1 MKISL
6 NWLKNYID
14 LSGIPIDEIESA
26 LTMVGL
32 EVENVENQEK
42 MFNNF
47 VIGYVKEKNKHP
59 KADKLTVCI
68 VSTGDE
74 EHTVVCGAPNVDAG
88 QKIVLALPGAIVPQ
102 NGIVISK
109 AKIRGVESNGM
120 ICSEAELG
128 IGNDHSGI
136 LVLDSSLKEGMT
148 LSEAMQLND
157 VIFEIGITPNRP
169 DALSHIGVARDLAAL
184 YNRKMNLPETKQSHS
199 EKNVSEFA
207 SVEVED
213 AVNCPRYSAKVV
225 LNVEIKD
232 SPLWLQQ
239 RIKSIGLRP
248 INNVVD
254 VTNFILYE
262 LGQPLHAFDLDRLS
276 GKKIVVKKAGAV
288 SDFVTLDSKQRK
300 LTPETL
306 LICDAKNPVAI
317 AGVMGGENSE
327 VTTAT
332 QNVLIESAYFN
343 PSSVR
348 KTSKT
353 LGLSTDSSYRFERG
367 CNPHITPLA
376 AERAAQLIA
385 EMSGGEI
392 VEGLIDVY
400 PAKILPKE
408 ISLRKQQVERI
419 LGYPI
424 PDKKIRNIFIGLGF
438 EILSEDKD
446 CMFISVPPFRPDI
459 EREID
464 LIEEIARI
472 NGYDNIPTISRIG
485 ITLQEKIDE
494 TSFTSELKE
503 ILSGLGF
510 NEMYSTT
517 LQGEKSAN
525 LTGNAIKLLNPS
537 SIEMSFLRTSLIPGG
552 IETVKKN
559 LNVKEK
565 NLMLF
570 EIGKV
575 FQKVNEKIES
585 FDDFIEQERLLVL
598 LAGNANEKKWYAA
611 ERNFDFFDL
620 KGYVFA
626 LFKKK
631 NLDNFIP
638 YSYNNVGKNLFD
650 FCFEQKYE
658 NRVIGY
664 GGRISKE
671 VLKGYDID
679 KDVYCYELIIDEF
692 KKLSGNPQK
701 FKELLRYPKIQR
713 DFAFVFDKKIEFTE
727 IESFIRKNSSG
738 LLKELS
744 LFDVFE
750 SESLGSDKRS
760 LAFSLAY
767 YDYERTLTEEEVE
780 KDFYNLIEKIKIEY
794 KAVLR
799 GV

>member
-1 MKISL
+1 LKISL

-14 LSGIPIDEIESA
+14 LSDISVDEIESS

-32 EVENVENQEK
+32 EVENVEDQNK
-42 MFNNF
+42 IFNNF
-47 VIGYVKEKNKHP
+47 FIGYVKDKNKHP
-59 KADKLTVCI
+59 KADKLTVCT
-68 VSTGDE
+68 VSTGEDE
-74 EHTVVCGAPNVDAG
+74 YTVVCGAPNVDAG
-88 QKIVLALPGAIVPQ
+88 QKIVLALPGAVVPE
-102 NGIVISK
+102 NRLVISK

-136 LVLDSSLKEGMT
+136 LVLDPSFKVGLS
-148 LSEAMQLND
+148 LSEAMLLND

-184 YNRKMNLPETKQSHS
+184 YNRKVKLPEIKE
-199 EKNVSEFA
+199 EKSDKNISNYAAIEI
-207 SVEVED
+207 ED
-213 AVNCPRYSAKVV
+213 SINCPRYSAKVV
-225 LNVEIKD
+225 LNVEIKE
-232 SPLWLQQ
+232 SPAWLKQ

-262 LGQPLHAFDLDRLS
+262 LGQPLHAFDLDMLS
-276 GKKIVVKKAGAV
+276 GKKIIVKTAGDI
-288 SDFVTLDSKQRK
+288 SEFVTLDAKSRK
-300 LTPETL
+300 LNHDML
-306 LICDAKNPVAI
+306 MICDAERPVAI

-327 VTTAT
+327 VTTST
-332 QNVLIESAYFN
+332 KNVLIESAYFK
-343 PSSVR
+343 PCSVR
-348 KTSKT
+348 KTSKV

-376 AERAAQLIA
+376 AKRAAQLIA
-385 EMSGGEI
+385 ELGGGE
-392 VEGLIDVY
+392 VVDGLIDVY
-400 PAKILPKE
+400 PKEILPFE
-408 ISLRKQQVERI
+408 IRLRKNQVNRV
-419 LGYPI
+419 LGYGI
-424 PDKKIRNIFIGLGF
+424 SDEKVRSIFAGLGF
-438 EILSEDKD
+438 EILNEDKGS
-446 CMFISVPPFRPDI
+446 MVVSVPPFRPDI

-472 NGYDNIPTISRIG
+472 NGYDNIPTISHIG

-494 TSFTSELKE
+494 TIFTSELKD
-503 ILSGLGF
+503 ILTGLGF

-525 LTGNAIKLLNPS
+525 LTGNAIELLNPS
-537 SIEMSFLRTSLIPGG
+537 SIEMSHLRTSLIPGG
-552 IETVKKN
+552 IETVRKN
-559 LNVKEK
+559 FNVKEK

-585 FDDFIEQERLLVL
+585 FDDFIEQERLLL
-598 LAGNANEKKWYAA
+598 LLSGNANEKKWYAP

-650 FCFEQKYE
+650 LYFEQKHE
-658 NRVIGY
+658 NTVIGY

-671 VLKGYDID
+671 VLKSYDID
-679 KDVYCYELIIDEF
+679 KEVFCYELIIDEF
-692 KKLSGNPQK
+692 KKISGSPQK
-701 FKELLRYPKIQR
+701 FKELLRFPKIQR
-713 DFAFVFDKKIEFTE
+713 DFAFVFDKKTEFADV
-727 IESFIRKNSSG
+727 ESFIKKNSSG
-738 LLKELS
+738 LLKELL

-750 SESLGSDKRS
+750 SELLGSDKRS
-760 LAFSLAY
+760 LAYSLAY
-767 YDYERTLTEEEVE
+767 YDYERTLTDEEVE
-780 KDFYNLIEKIKIEY
+780 KEFYNLIDKIKVEY

-799 GV
+799 GI

>member
-1 MKISL
+1 LKISL

-276 GKKIVVKKAGAV
+276 GKKIVVKTAGAV

-638 YSYNNVGKNLFD
+638 YSYNNVGINLFD

>member
-42 MFNNF
+42 IFNNF

-59 KADKLTVCI
+59 KADKLTVCV

-109 AKIRGVESNGM
+109 ARIRGVESNGM

-136 LVLDSSLKEGMT
+136 LVLASSFKEGMT
-148 LSEAMQLND
+148 LSAAMQLND
-157 VIFEIGITPNRP
+157 IIFEIGITPNRP

-184 YNRKMNLPETKQSHS
+184 YNRKMNLPETKQYNT
-199 EKNVSEFA
+199 EKNVSAFA

-213 AVNCPRYSAKVV
+213 TINCPRYSAKVV

-332 QNVLIESAYFN
+332 KNVLIESAYFN

-400 PAKILPKE
+400 PAKILPNE

-424 PDKKIRNIFIGLGF
+424 PDEKIRNIFIGLGF

-446 CMFISVPPFRPDI
+446 CMFISAPPFRPDI

-585 FDDFIEQERLLVL
+585 FDDFIEQERLLIL
-598 LAGNANEKKWYAA
+598 LAGNANEKKWYTA

-692 KKLSGNPQK
+692 KKISGNPQK

-713 DFAFVFDKKIEFTE
+713 DFAFVFDKKIEYTK
-727 IESFIRKNSSG
+727 IETFIRKNSSG

-750 SESLGSDKRS
+750 SESLGSDKKS

-780 KDFYNLIEKIKIEY
+780 KEFYNLIEKIKIEY

>member
-42 MFNNF
+42 IFNNF

-59 KADKLTVCI
+59 KADKLTVCV

-136 LVLDSSLKEGMT
+136 LVLASSYKEGMT
-148 LSEAMQLND
+148 LSAAMQLND
-157 VIFEIGITPNRP
+157 IIFEIGITPNRP

-184 YNRKMNLPETKQSHS
+184 YNRKMNLPETKQYNT
-199 EKNVSEFA
+199 EKNVSAFA

-213 AVNCPRYSAKVV
+213 TINCPRYSAKVV

-424 PDKKIRNIFIGLGF
+424 PDEKIRNIFIGLGF

-525 LTGNAIKLLNPS
+525 LTGNAVRLLNPS

-585 FDDFIEQERLLVL
+585 FDDFIEQERLLIL
-598 LAGNANEKKWYAA
+598 LAGNANEKKWYTA

-664 GGRISKE
+664 GGRISKD

-692 KKLSGNPQK
+692 KKISGNPQK

-713 DFAFVFDKKIEFTE
+713 DFAFVFDKKIEYTK
-727 IESFIRKNSSG
+727 IETFIRKNSSG

-750 SESLGSDKRS
+750 SESLGSDKKS

-780 KDFYNLIEKIKIEY
+780 KEFYNLIEKIKIEY

>member
-1 MKISL
+1 MRISL

-14 LSGIPIDEIESA
+14 LSGISVDEIESA

-32 EVENVENQEK
+32 EVEDVQDQNK

-47 VIGYVKEKNKHP
+47 FVGYVKEKNKHP
-59 KADKLTVCI
+59 KADKLTVCT
-68 VSTGDE
+68 VSTGEDE
-74 EHTVVCGAPNVDAG
+74 FTVVCGAPNVDTG
-88 QKIVLALPGAIVPQ
+88 QKIVLALPGAVVPE

-128 IGNDHSGI
+128 LGNDHTGI
-136 LVLDSSLKEGMT
+136 LVLDQSIKEGIPLT
-148 LSEAMQLND
+148 EAMQLND

-184 YNRKMNLPETKQSHS
+184 YNRKIILPEIKD
-199 EKNVSEFA
+199 EKSDVSIFDFA
-207 SVEVED
+207 TVEVED
-213 AVNCPRYSAKVV
+213 SRNCPRYSAKVV
-225 LNVEIKD
+225 LNVQVKE
-232 SPLWLQQ
+232 SPFWLKE

-262 LGQPLHAFDLDRLS
+262 LGQPLHAFDLDKLAE
-276 GKKIVVKKAGAV
+276 KKIIVKKAGNI
-288 SDFVTLDSKQRK
+288 SEFVTLDSKTRK
-300 LTPETL
+300 INHETL
-306 LICDAKNPVAI
+306 LICDAENPVAI

-327 VTTAT
+327 VTPNTK
-332 QNVLIESAYFN
+332 NILIESAYFN

-348 KTSKT
+348 KTSKV

-367 CNPHITPLA
+367 CNPQITPLA
-376 AERAAQLIA
+376 AQRAAQLIA
-385 EMSGGEI
+385 ELGSGI
-392 VEGLIDVY
+392 VADGLIDVY
-400 PAKILPKE
+400 PEEILPLQ
-408 ISLRKQQVERI
+408 ISLRKNQVDRI
-419 LGYPI
+419 LGYGI
-424 PDKKIRNIFIGLGF
+424 PDEKIRGIFTGLGF
-438 EILSEDKD
+438 ELINEDKES
-446 CMFISVPPFRPDI
+446 MLVSVPPFRPDI

-472 NGYDNIPTISRIG
+472 NGYDNIPTISHIG

-494 TSFTSELKE
+494 TTFTSELRD
-503 ILSGLGF
+503 IFSGLGF

-525 LTGNAIKLLNPS
+525 LTGSAIKLINPS
-537 SIEMSFLRTSLIPGG
+537 TIDMSYLRTSLIPGG

-575 FQKVNEKIES
+575 FQKVDEKIES
-585 FDDFIEQERLLVL
+585 FNDFTEQERLLL
-598 LAGNANEKKWYAA
+598 LLTGNANEKNWYAS

-650 FCFEQKYE
+650 LYFEQKFE
-658 NRVIGY
+658 NSIIGY
-664 GGRISKE
+664 GGRVNKE
-671 VLKGYDID
+671 VLKSYDID
-679 KDVYCYELIIDEF
+679 KEVFCYELIVDEF
-692 KKLSGNPQK
+692 KKISGSSQK
-701 FKELLRYPKIQR
+701 FKELLRFPKIQR
-713 DFAFVFDKKIEFTE
+713 DFAFVFDKKTE
-727 IESFIRKNSSG
+727 YADIESFIRKNSSG

-750 SESLGSDKRS
+750 SESIGIDKKS

-780 KDFYNLIEKIKIEY
+780 KEFYNLIDKIKLKY

>member
-213 AVNCPRYSAKVV
+213 AINCPRYSAKVV

-565 NLMLF
+565 NIMLF

-598 LAGNANEKKWYAA
+598 LAGNANEKKWYAS

-780 KDFYNLIEKIKIEY
+780 KEFYNLIEKIKIEY

>member
-1 MKISL
+1 LKISL

-213 AVNCPRYSAKVV
+213 AINCPRYSAKVV

-565 NLMLF
+565 NIMLF

-598 LAGNANEKKWYAA
+598 LAGNANEKKWYAS

-780 KDFYNLIEKIKIEY
+780 KEFYNLIEKIKIEY

>member
-213 AVNCPRYSAKVV
+213 AINCPRYSAKVV

-565 NLMLF
+565 NIMLF

-780 KDFYNLIEKIKIEY
+780 KEFYNLIEKIKIEY

>member
-14 LSGIPIDEIESA
+14 LSDISVDEIESS

-32 EVENVENQEK
+32 EVENVEDQNK
-42 MFNNF
+42 IFNNF
-47 VIGYVKEKNKHP
+47 FIGYVKDKNKHP
-59 KADKLTVCI
+59 KADKLTVCT
-68 VSTGDE
+68 VSTGEDE
-74 EHTVVCGAPNVDAG
+74 YTVVCGAPNVDAG
-88 QKIVLALPGAIVPQ
+88 QKIVLALPGAVVPE
-102 NGIVISK
+102 NRLVISK

-136 LVLDSSLKEGMT
+136 LVLDPSFKVGLS
-148 LSEAMQLND
+148 LSEAMLLND

-184 YNRKMNLPETKQSHS
+184 YNRKVKLPEIKE
-199 EKNVSEFA
+199 EKSDKNISNYAAIEI
-207 SVEVED
+207 ED
-213 AVNCPRYSAKVV
+213 SINCPRYSAKVV
-225 LNVEIKD
+225 LNVEIKE
-232 SPLWLQQ
+232 SPAWLKQ

-262 LGQPLHAFDLDRLS
+262 LGQPLHAFDLDMLS
-276 GKKIVVKKAGAV
+276 GKKIIVKTAGDI
-288 SDFVTLDSKQRK
+288 SEFVTLDAKSRK
-300 LTPETL
+300 LNHDML
-306 LICDAKNPVAI
+306 MICDAERPVAI

-327 VTTAT
+327 VTTST
-332 QNVLIESAYFN
+332 KNVLIESAYFK
-343 PSSVR
+343 PCSVR
-348 KTSKT
+348 KTSKV

-376 AERAAQLIA
+376 AKRAAQLIA
-385 EMSGGEI
+385 ELGGGE
-392 VEGLIDVY
+392 VVDGLIDVY
-400 PAKILPKE
+400 PKEILPFE
-408 ISLRKQQVERI
+408 IRLRKNQVNRV
-419 LGYPI
+419 LGYGI
-424 PDKKIRNIFIGLGF
+424 SDEKVRSIFAGLGF
-438 EILSEDKD
+438 EILNEDKGS
-446 CMFISVPPFRPDI
+446 MVVSVPPFRPDI

-472 NGYDNIPTISRIG
+472 NGYDNIPTISHIG

-494 TSFTSELKE
+494 TIFTSELKD
-503 ILSGLGF
+503 ILTGLGF

-525 LTGNAIKLLNPS
+525 LTGNAIELLNPS
-537 SIEMSFLRTSLIPGG
+537 SIEMSHLRTSLIPGG
-552 IETVKKN
+552 IETVRKN
-559 LNVKEK
+559 FNVKEK

-585 FDDFIEQERLLVL
+585 FDDFIEQERLLL
-598 LAGNANEKKWYAA
+598 LLSGNANEKKWYAP

-650 FCFEQKYE
+650 LYFEQKHE
-658 NRVIGY
+658 NTVIGY

-671 VLKGYDID
+671 VLKSYDID
-679 KDVYCYELIIDEF
+679 KEVFCYELIIDEF
-692 KKLSGNPQK
+692 KKISGSPQK
-701 FKELLRYPKIQR
+701 FKELLRFPKIQR
-713 DFAFVFDKKIEFTE
+713 DFAFVFDKKTEFADV
-727 IESFIRKNSSG
+727 ESFIKKNSSG
-738 LLKELS
+738 LLKELL

-750 SESLGSDKRS
+750 SELLGSDKRS
-760 LAFSLAY
+760 LAYSLAY
-767 YDYERTLTEEEVE
+767 YDYERTLTDEEVE
-780 KDFYNLIEKIKIEY
+780 KEFYNLIDKIKVEY

-799 GV
+799 GI